1 MLTKTSK
8 IKYMQVIL
16 IYIYFKGML
25 IDFSNM
31 SPNLLSF
38 TIVFCSHKS
47 ACRLLSCGRLIF

>member
-1 MLTKTSK
+1 MLTKTSQ
-8 IKYMQVIL
+8 IKYTQVIL

-31 SPNLLSF
+31 SPNLSF

-47 ACRLLSCGRLIF
+47 AYRLLSCGRLIF